1 MPEFDII
8 CKRCGKK
15 ARITAEDGLLC
26 LKCWRLTRAENRVI
40 RNKNALDKCFSYM
53 NTNKV
58 SEDEARI
65 ICEVMQDL
73 ETKHPT
79 KKKSSK
85 KKLLKKKIIKNKKI
99 KKKK

>member
-26 LKCWRLTRAENRVI
+26 LKCWRLTRVENRKI
-40 RNKNALDKCFSYM
+40 RDKVSLDKCFSYM
-53 NTNKV
+53 PAKKIT
-58 SEDEARI
+58 DREAKI
-65 ICEVMQDL
+65 ICEVMEELQL
-73 ETKHPT
+73 KHPT
-79 KKKSSK
+79 KKKKIK
-85 KKLLKKKIIKNKKI
+85 KKVTKKI